1 MLETDKKYSDIL
13 SQVELSGEYSLS
25 TTPGTYAAIVT
36 IWYCKGHRCT
46 VVHLTNGVG
55 TKSIWAGASLYR
67 YMSKDFLG
75 FILTIHSVSKGNIV
89 GNLWFGYNC
98 QFYTQKTQN

>member
-67 YMSKDFLG
+67 CMSK
-75 FILTIHSVSKGNIV
+75 TS
-89 GNLWFGYNC
+89 
-98 QFYTQKTQN
+98 